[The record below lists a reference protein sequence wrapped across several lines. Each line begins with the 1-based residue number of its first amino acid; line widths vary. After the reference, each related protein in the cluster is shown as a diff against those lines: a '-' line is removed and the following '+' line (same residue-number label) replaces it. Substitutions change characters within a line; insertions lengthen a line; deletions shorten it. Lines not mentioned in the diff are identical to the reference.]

1 MIVFLRCLYAALV
14 SSARIV
20 ASADLFQR
28 TREHPVGRALV
39 IATREIIVERNDGLL
54 VLLGFQ
60 ILVREPEPDKRV
72 LRIALQYLL
81 ECLDAR
87 CGHTG
92 FCSLQLRPAYRS
104 SAVWQSSATAYLK
117 CPRRS
122 RRSSR
127 ALQICS

>member
-28 TREHPVGRALV
+28 TREHPVGRSLV
-39 IATREIIVERNDGLL
+39 IAAREVIVERSDGLL

-60 ILVREPEPDKRV
+60 ILVRQPEPDKRV

-87 CGHTG
+87 CGHPC
-92 FCSLQLRPAYRS
+92 FCSLVDQTCLPVVS
-104 SAVWQSSATAYLK
+104 SLAIVCNCMFEVPS
-117 CPRRS
+117 
-122 RRSSR
+122 
-127 ALQICS
+127 